1 MKKSLFLGVICVFLS
16 ACSSPIPEK
25 DLVKLNGY
33 WEIAKAEH
41 PEGEPIDYKAST
53 TVDYIQIKGKS
64 GFRQKVM
71 PQLDGTFRT
80 NTLQERITLK
90 DSNATWYV
98 HYQTDYGRWKEAIV
112 KLTDSVLV
120 LKNDDNIEYR
130 YKKFKPFSRK

>member
-1 MKKSLFLGVICVFLS
+1 MKKSLLLGIIGVFMA
-16 ACSSPIPEK
+16 ACSAPIPEK
-25 DLVKLNGY
+25 DLVKLNGH
-33 WEIAKAEH
+33 WEITKAEH

-53 TVDYIQIKGKS
+53 TVDYLQIKGKS

-80 NTLQERITLK
+80 NTLQEKITLK
-90 DSNATWYV
+90 DSNATWYL
-98 HYQTDYGRWKEAIV
+98 HYQTDYGRWKEALV

-120 LKNDDNIEYR
+120 LKNDENIEYR

>member
-1 MKKSLFLGVICVFLS
+1 MFLS

-33 WEIAKAEH
+33 WEIAKAER

>member
-1 MKKSLFLGVICVFLS
+1 MAVLLF

-33 WEIAKAEH
+33 WEITKAEH
-41 PEGEPIDYKAST
+41 PGGEPIDYKAST
-53 TVDYIQIKGKS
+53 TVDYLQIKGKS

-80 NTLQERITLK
+80 NTLQEKITLK
-90 DSNATWYV
+90 DSNATWYL
-98 HYQTDYGRWKEAIV
+98 HYQTDYGRWKEALV

-120 LKNDDNIEYR
+120 LKNDENIEYR